1 MNVVCESTQ
10 GFALRRH
17 EDYWAVEFTAMA
29 SPCEV
34 LIKTTDKSEVEKLAS
49 LAFYETKRI
58 EQKYS
63 RYLEG
68 NIVHS
73 INNSSGKAVLLDEET
88 YKLLH
93 YAEQCFGLSEG
104 LFDVTSGI
112 LRRAWRFD
120 GGSYDPDLGKIA
132 DLLRLVGWEKVTL
145 QAESLQLLPGMEID
159 FGGIGKEYAVDRVA
173 DLVYRAYERPVMVN
187 FGGDIRCVAPDSP
200 GDPWVIGIENP
211 SAEGTILGELELR
224 NGAVATSGESKRVCL
239 VKGTRLRHILN
250 PRTGWPVE
258 DAPHSVTV
266 VSETCSEA
274 GFLATMA
281 MLSGKNAES
290 FLQEQ
295 DVVHHC
301 VRG

>member
-1 MNVVCESTQ
+1 MVCEQSQ

-17 EDYWAVEFTAMA
+17 EGYWTVEFTAMA

-34 LIKTTDKSEVEKLAS
+34 LIKLDKKSEVEKLAS

-63 RYLEG
+63 RYLKG
-68 NIVHS
+68 NIVDT
-73 INNSSGKAVLLDEET
+73 INNSEGKTVLLDEET

-112 LRRAWRFD
+112 LRRAWRFA
-120 GGSYDPDLGKIA
+120 GGIYEPNQGQIA
-132 DLLRLVGWEKVTL
+132 DLLRLVGWEKVSL

-173 DLVYRAYERPVMVN
+173 DLVYRACESPVMVN
-187 FGGDIRCVAPDSP
+187 FGGDVRCIAPDGAHS
-200 GDPWVIGIENP
+200 PWVIGIENP
-211 SAEGTILGELELR
+211 GDEGTILGSLELL
-224 NGAVATSGESKRVCL
+224 NGAVATSGDSKRFCVING
-239 VKGTRLRHILN
+239 KRLGHILD
-250 PRTGWPVE
+250 PRTGWPVM
-258 DAPHSVTV
+258 DAPQSVTV
-266 VSETCSEA
+266 VSDSCSEA

-281 MLSGKNAES
+281 MLSGRDAEI
-290 FLQEQ
+290 FLTAQE
-295 DVVHHC
+295 VVYHC
-301 VRG
+301 VRA